1 MTFEEKLVNQEYDRI
16 WQEYCGF
23 LDLDLESYMKI
34 QRRLLEEQI
43 KLWSSSP
50 LGQKILNGRRPSGVS
65 EFRSMVPLTTYDDYA
80 DVLLMKKE
88 EMLPDKPIIWLQTTW
103 EGGKHPIKVAPYT
116 RGMLET
122 YKNNIITCLMMATS
136 KGRGSFNIDVGDTFL
151 YGLAPLPYI
160 TGLIPLGLSDQF
172 HMEFLPPV
180 NEAVNMT
187 FSERNKRGFKMGLSK
202 GIDFFFGMGS
212 VAYYV
217 SKSIASLSEGSKR
230 GGSPLKKL
238 LTMPPSMAIKYVK
251 AKKQCQKEERHLMPK
266 DLFQLKG
273 FLCAGTDNRCYKDD
287 LEELW
292 GIRPVEVFAGT
303 EPSFVGTETWN
314 RNGLYFFPDSCF
326 YEFMPEEEMYR
337 NMEDTSYVPKTVC
350 MDEVVPGEVYELVVT
365 VLKGGAFAR
374 YRVGDMYRCLGLTS
388 KEDETRIPRFEYI
401 DRVPDIIDI
410 AGFTRISENSI
421 KNVIELSGLEV
432 AGWVALKEFTADK
445 GRPFLHMYVELTPGA
460 IVNRAVSRD
469 LLKEHLTIYFKYVD
483 QDYHDL
489 KHILGMD
496 PLEITVLKCGTF
508 KAYEEKTG
516 KPLRHINPSIHDV
529 QEMVR
534 MQEPTNRQRRY

>member
-1 MTFEEKLVNQEYDRI
+1 MTFEEKLANQEYDRI

-23 LDLDLESYMKI
+23 LDLDMESYMRI

-43 KLWSSSP
+43 RLWSSSP
-50 LGQKILNGRRPSGVS
+50 LGQKILKGRTPSNVE
-65 EFRSMVPLTTYDDYA
+65 EFRSMVPLTTYEDYA
-80 DVLLMKKE
+80 DVLLLKKE
-88 EMLPDKPIIWLQTTW
+88 DMLPDKPIIWLQTTW

-116 RGMLET
+116 NAMLET

-136 KGRGSFNIDVGDTFL
+136 KGRGSFDISIGDTFL

-160 TGLIPLGLSDQF
+160 TGLIPLGLQDQF

-187 FSERNKRGFKMGLSK
+187 FSERNKKGFKMGLIK

-217 SKSIASLSEGSKR
+217 SMSIASLSEGGRK
-230 GGSPLKKL
+230 GGSSLKKL
-238 LTMPPSMAIKYVK
+238 FTMPPNMAVKFLK
-251 AKKQCQKEERHLMPK
+251 AKKQCQKENRQLMPK
-266 DLFQLKG
+266 DLFKLKG

-292 GIRPVEVFAGT
+292 GVRPVEVFAGT

-314 RNGLYFFPDSCF
+314 RNGLYFFPDACF
-326 YEFMPEEEMYR
+326 YEFMPQDEMYR
-337 NMEDTSYVPKTVC
+337 NMEDPSYAPKTVC
-350 MDEVVPGEVYELVVT
+350 MDQVVPGEVYELVLT

-374 YRVGDMYRCLGLTS
+374 YRVGDMYRCLGLAS
-388 KEDETRIPRFEYI
+388 KEDDTRIPRFEYI

-432 AGWVALKEFTADK
+432 AGWVALKEFTPDK
-445 GRPFLHMYVELTPGA
+445 GRPYLHMYVELAPGTV
-460 IVNRAVSRD
+460 VNRAVSRE

-483 QDYHDL
+483 QDYQDL
-489 KHILGMD
+489 KRILGMD
-496 PLEITVLKCGTF
+496 PLEITVLRCGTF
-508 KAYEEKTG
+508 KAYKERAGKT
-516 KPLRHINPSIHDV
+516 LRHINPSIHDV